1 VNGTVYVSNAAGWNI
16 GCKEDVLVRG
26 FGALANKDF
35 VFLSRC
41 TGGIR
46 AAQVALWFIH
56 SGDVGEAFY

>member
-1 VNGTVYVSNAAGWNI
+1 MNGTVCVSNAAGWNI

-26 FGALANKDF
+26 FSALASEDF

-46 AAQVALWFIH
+46 AA
-56 SGDVGEAFY
+56 